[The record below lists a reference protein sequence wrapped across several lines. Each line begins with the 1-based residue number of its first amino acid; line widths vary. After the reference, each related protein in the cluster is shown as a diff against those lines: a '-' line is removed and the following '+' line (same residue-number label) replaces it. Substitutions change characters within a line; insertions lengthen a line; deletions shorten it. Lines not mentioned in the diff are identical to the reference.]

1 MRKWLWMAKGKADDP
16 EAQPDPEAEA
26 RAKAERLEREKEDLL
41 RDIAASTTNDL
52 RAKIG
57 YVLNHYPAARDSDVA
72 LAHLVWET
80 FYPEYIEDGQVLLED
95 MYRLPRQGTMSRTRT
110 KIQNE
115 YGLFQPSAE
124 IAGFRNGLRE
134 DKEKEIVADK
144 PGPPVLSVHAD
155 ESGKNQRFMVVGSVW
170 VVDVG
175 REWRA
180 VEALRQ
186 WERDA
191 GITGEFKFADL
202 TKDKLPLAI
211 DFVKKAMEHSELLGF
226 KACVLDTQKVKRM
239 AKEEVLYGLY
249 YELAMSGM
257 DHEITAGRVV
267 LPRWLY
273 LVKDADDGTDVLRLP
288 ELQRRLTERC
298 REYFKDQVQVD
309 SIITATSDS
318 SLLLQ
323 LADLF
328 SGSVGRMYNKVGE
341 AMNQKD
347 EFANF
352 FQKLAGFEFIGDA
365 ESDGE
370 SVYLRRLI

>member
-1 MRKWLWMAKGKADDP
+1 MPNSEADDS
-16 EAQPDPEAEA
+16 ETQPDPEAQA
-26 RAKAERLEREKEDLL
+26 REKAERLEREREDLL

-52 RAKIG
+52 RAKVG
-57 YVLNHYPAARDSDVA
+57 YVLNHYPTARDSDVA

-80 FYPEYIEDGQVLLED
+80 FYPEYIDDGQVRLED
-95 MYRLPRQGTMSRTRT
+95 MYRLPRQGTMSRTRA

-124 IAGFRNGLRE
+124 VAGYRKGLRE
-134 DKEKEIVADK
+134 DTEKEVVADK

-175 REWRA
+175 REWRV

-186 WERDA
+186 WKRDS
-191 GITGEFKFADL
+191 GVSGEFKFADL
-202 TKDKLPLAI
+202 TKGKLPLAI
-211 DFVKKAMEHSELLGF
+211 DFVKKAMEHSELIGF
-226 KACVLDTQKVKRM
+226 KACVLDTQAVKGL

-249 YELAMSGM
+249 YELTMSGM
-257 DHEITAGRVV
+257 DHEVSAGRVV

-273 LVKDADDGTDVLRLP
+273 LVKDADDGTDALHLP

-298 REYFKDQVQVD
+298 REYFRDKVQVD
-309 SIITATSDS
+309 SIVTAVSDD

-328 SGSVGRMYNKVGE
+328 SGSVARMYNKAGDN
-341 AMNQKD
+341 MNQKD
-347 EFANF
+347 EFAAF
-352 FQKLAGFEFIGDA
+352 FQTVAGFEFVGKA
-365 ESDGE
+365 EGE
-370 SVYLRRLI
+370 GEFVYLRRLL

>member
-1 MRKWLWMAKGKADDP
+1 MAKGKADDP

-95 MYRLPRQGTMSRTRT
+95 MYRLPRQGTMSRTRA

-124 IAGFRNGLRE
+124 IAGFRKGLRE

-155 ESGKNQRFMVVGSVW
+155 ESGKNRRFMVVGSVW